1 MQISARSIDDFKT
14 DRKGI
19 TPPLPIYLRL
29 LPIIFYLTIAAS
41 LILNGI
47 FFLRLSQADK
57 NREAALL
64 RDKDLQTQIAATK
77 TERQALENEAKKA
90 SDIVSWLDAA
100 RPLQPLVVAIT
111 RSIEPESTMQELRLD
126 RDAENPAQIRLSMRL
141 NGEIL
146 RQLDATLTQIS
157 KLRFRTFS
165 PQQSVE
171 NGEINYQATLLWL
184 DAAARN
190 QNKEPTDS

>member
-29 LPIIFYLTIAAS
+29 LPIIFYLTIIAT

-47 FFLRLSQADK
+47 FILRLSQADK
-57 NREAALL
+57 SREAALL
-64 RDKDLQTQIAATK
+64 RDKEITAQIASTK

-111 RSIEPESTMQELRLD
+111 RSIEPESSMQELRLD
-126 RDAENPAQIRLSMRL
+126 RDAENPAQIRLSMKL

-146 RQLDATLTQIS
+146 RQLDATLAQIA

-165 PQQSVE
+165 PQQSVQ
-171 NGEINYQATLLWL
+171 NGEISYQATLLWL

-190 QNKEPTDS
+190 KEPSDS